1 MRLDASDILAIV
13 PLEGVLSICVVVS
26 VVAALATN
34 RVAVETA
41 MLTGLLAQI
50 LIGAV
55 DPAAALAGFAHPAV
69 VAIGALFVVAA
80 GLFETGA
87 STAIANLLL
96 GHPRSVQGA
105 QLRLV
110 VPVTLLSAF
119 INNTPV
125 VAMYLPIVRDWAK
138 RIRVS
143 PSKLLMPLSFSSIL
157 GGQLTLV
164 GSASNLIVMGLY
176 VNYLAENGL
185 AAPSS
190 QQQFWGPA
198 LLGLPLAGVGLAYLI
213 TASPKLLPERQQL
226 ADEWDTARRY
236 TVQMDVLPD
245 SPVVGATIESAG
257 LRRLPGLFLFEIERG
272 GLVIPAPSPD
282 MQLRARDRLGFTG
295 VLDSVVDLQRIRG
308 LAPTQHHTEGGVAA
322 GADRE
327 LVEAVVPAS
336 SPLAGKTVRQA
347 RIRTVFNAAV
357 IAVHRSGDLIRRKVG
372 NIELR
377 HGDTLLLATSPG
389 FAERYR
395 NSSEFCLVSPVS
407 SFKQPRHDRMWRAV
421 AITGLLVAAVT
432 LTAWPPVVVCL
443 GAALL
448 MILGGC
454 VRVNQAFEA
463 IPLQVLVAV
472 AAALGMGAA
481 LAQSGAATALSFALL
496 DLGQAVGLGYR
507 GMLLALVLSVSAL
520 AQVISKNGAAALAF
534 PVAMATAR
542 GLGLH
547 PEPFAFSLIVGCG
560 LSFLSPISYQTNL
573 MVYGPGGYRF
583 MDFPKVGLPLTI
595 LLAVLCV
602 VLCPWIFPFRSL

>member
-1 MRLDASDILAIV
+1 M
-13 PLEGVLSICVVVS
+13 VVA

-55 DPAAALAGFAHPAV
+55 DPESALAGFAHPAV

-80 GLFETGA
+80 GLSETG
-87 STAIANLLL
+87 TATAAANLLL
-96 GHPRSVQGA
+96 GRPRSVRGA
-105 QLRLV
+105 QLRLI

-176 VNYLAENGL
+176 VKYLAEIGL
-185 AAPSS
+185 DTPSS
-190 QQQFWGPA
+190 QLQFWGPA
-198 LLGLPLAGVGLAYLI
+198 LLGLPLAGVGLAYLVA
-213 TASPKLLPERQQL
+213 ASPGLLPERQQL
-226 ADEWDTARRY
+226 ADEWESARRY
-236 TVQMDVLPD
+236 TVQMDVLPG
-245 SPVVGATIESAG
+245 SSAVGATIESAG
-257 LRRLPGLFLFEIERG
+257 LRSLPGLFLFEIERG
-272 GLVIPAPSPD
+272 GLVIPAPGPATT
-282 MQLRARDRLGFTG
+282 LRAGDRLGFTG

-308 LAPTQHHTEGGVAA
+308 LAPTQHHQDDEQDSRA
-322 GADRE
+322 GRE
-327 LVEAVVPAS
+327 LVEAVIPAS
-336 SPLAGKTVRQA
+336 SPLAGQTVRQA
-347 RIRTVFNAAV
+347 RFRTVFSAAV
-357 IAVHRSGDLIRRKVG
+357 IAVHRSGALIRRKVG
-372 NIELR
+372 DIELQ
-377 HGDTLLLATSPG
+377 HGDTLLLETTPG

-395 NSSEFCLVSPVS
+395 NSGDFCLVSPVAG
-407 SFKQPRHDRMWRAV
+407 FAQPRHDRMWRALAV
-421 AITGLLVAAVT
+421 TGVLVAGVAF
-432 LTAWPPVVVCL
+432 TAWPPVVVCL
-443 GAALL
+443 CAALL
-448 MILGGC
+448 MILSGC
-454 VRVNQAFEA
+454 VGVSQAFEA
-463 IPLQVLVAV
+463 VPLQVLVAV

-481 LAQSGAATALSFALL
+481 LAQSGAATAVAATLL
-496 DLGQAVGLGYR
+496 DLGQAFGWGHR
-507 GMLLALVLSVSAL
+507 GMLLALVLSASAF

-534 PVAMATAR
+534 PIAMATAR
-542 GLGLH
+542 ELGLH

-602 VLCPWIFPFRSL
+602 LLCPWIFPFRPL

>member
-1 MRLDASDILAIV
+1 MA
-13 PLEGVLSICVVVS
+13 

-41 MLTGLLAQI
+41 MLTQI

-55 DPAAALAGFAHPAV
+55 DPESALAGFAHPAV

-80 GLFETGA
+80 GLFETG
-87 STAIANLLL
+87 TARAAANLLL
-96 GHPRSVQGA
+96 GRPRSVRGA
-105 QLRLV
+105 QLRLI

-143 PSKLLMPLSFSSIL
+143 PSKLLMPLSFSSTL

-176 VNYLAENGL
+176 VKYLAKIGL
-185 AAPSS
+185 DAPSP
-190 QQQFWGPA
+190 QLQFWGPA
-198 LLGLPLAGVGLAYLI
+198 LLGLPLAGAGLVYLI
-213 TASPKLLPERQQL
+213 SASPGLLPERQQL
-226 ADEWDTARRY
+226 ADEWDSARRY
-236 TVQMDVLPD
+236 TVQMDVLPG
-245 SPVVGATIESAG
+245 SATAGATIESAG
-257 LRRLPGLFLFEIERG
+257 LRSLPGLFLFEIERG
-272 GLVIPAPSPD
+272 GLVIPAPGPATR
-282 MQLRARDRLGFTG
+282 LRAGDRLGFTG

-308 LAPTQHHTEGGVAA
+308 LAPTQHHQDDEQASR
-322 GADRE
+322 ADRE
-327 LVEAVVPAS
+327 LVEAVIPPS
-336 SPLAGKTVRQA
+336 SPLAGQTVRQA
-347 RIRTVFNAAV
+347 RFRTVFSAAV
-357 IAVHRSGDLIRRKVG
+357 IAVHRSAALIRRKVG
-372 NIELR
+372 DIELQ
-377 HGDTLLLATSPG
+377 HGDTLLLETTPG

-395 NSSEFCLVSPVS
+395 NSGEFCLVSPVAG
-407 SFKQPRHDRMWRAV
+407 FAQPRHDRMWRAV
-421 AITGLLVAAVT
+421 AVTGVLVAGVAF
-432 LTAWPPVVVCL
+432 TAWPPVVVCL
-443 GAALL
+443 CAALL
-448 MILGGC
+448 MILSGC
-454 VRVNQAFEA
+454 VRVSRAFEA
-463 IPLQVLVAV
+463 VPLQVLVAV

-481 LAQSGAATALSFALL
+481 LTQSGAATAVAATLL
-496 DLGQAVGLGYR
+496 DLGQALGWGHR
-507 GMLLALVLSVSAL
+507 SMLLALVLSTSAF

-534 PVAMATAR
+534 PIAMATAR
-542 GLGLH
+542 ELGLH

-602 VLCPWIFPFRSL
+602 LLCPWIFPFRPL